1 MDENHFKRLEYFK
14 SIRSEI
20 TIEYFKNT
28 CIGYL
33 TLCIDE
39 DLNLVKNS
47 MRFIEAPIDP
57 EQFAEYRP
65 PYQPPATPGKKN
77 NGFYIYYSII
87 WYNKDGATATL
98 WNQKE
103 FIQSDVNDVFWE

>member
-1 MDENHFKRLEYFK
+1 MDEFKRLEYFK

-20 TIEYFKNT
+20 TIECFKNT
-28 CIGYL
+28 GIGYL

-39 DLNLVKNS
+39 DLNLVENS
-47 MRFIEAPIDP
+47 MRFIEGPIDP
-57 EQFAEYRP
+57 EKFAEYMA
-65 PYQPPATPGKKN
+65 PYQPRATPGKKQS
-77 NGFYIYYSII
+77 GFYIYYSII

-103 FIQSDVNDVFWE
+103 FIPFESGAVFWE